1 MERRGP
7 QEQRR
12 GLQGQETQEPQTR
25 GISTG
30 RGELAQPRGAEAET
44 RAGGPKSL
52 SLVGG
57 GGSTPEAELK
67 GRTIQPETDLAQS
80 SSGLRSHQGSS
91 GKRSGLWDGGS
102 PRGPGQRGPAH
113 WHRKSQKE
121 PSRHP
126 RGRVCEQTLG

>member
-1 MERRGP
+1 MWVTAHSLAVCGHQKGRRVRLGAAHGTLCEGMEGRGP

-12 GLQGQETQEPQTR
+12 GLQGQETQEPQTS

-57 GGSTPEAELK
+57 QHPGG
-67 GRTIQPETDLAQS
+67 
-80 SSGLRSHQGSS
+80 
-91 GKRSGLWDGGS
+91 
-102 PRGPGQRGPAH
+102 
-113 WHRKSQKE
+113 
-121 PSRHP
+121 
-126 RGRVCEQTLG
+126 